1 MTPNPNAF
9 HLFLSYARADNR
21 APVNQAGEG
30 WVKAFKHELERRHA
44 AYSGRELRVFFDE
57 QDIHIG
63 VDWRRRLGEG
73 LRQSRL
79 FLAFLSPNYLI
90 SDNCQWEWDEYL
102 RREHSAARGDDGITP
117 VYFVTPGDLRLKEV
131 QSIAE
136 WLTAIEAKYPWF
148 KARSFKP
155 EAERTARRMAEDLT
169 GRRNKS
175 THLELQPWYEHGPEV
190 LRELDAAA
198 RSAEVKAQSRDS
210 AADLRTLAERLDGLD
225 RHIAQRL
232 DRLALADLAPG
243 NIGRSHEHF
252 VGRHAELRQLHD
264 ILLKGGPQ
272 SGGRGMGGRGI
283 IAATFAP
290 GGLGKTALARQ
301 YAHAYAEWY
310 AAGGTWEIGCEGVTE
325 LGLAVQKLAE
335 SARFKEL
342 ALRDRSRAATTS
354 DDYLTAPL
362 QLSEVQRANPALA
375 LEAVLAYLKRATF
388 ARRDVLLDEL
398 TRKMHAGEAERH
410 SNPEDPPELKA
421 PRALLLLDNVDQK
434 QLLSASQ
441 LGLLPAEEW
450 LEIVVTT
457 RLDPKDFG
465 GGDKVFAH
473 LEVGVLPDADALQLL
488 ADFQPF
494 ASEAEEQA
502 ARQIVQTLAG
512 WTLALEIVAALI
524 AHHAKAGHPRP
535 VQALYQELQQKGLAW
550 VDALAG
556 TPGVDGHIRHSDQ
569 AHLNRIGTLIGW
581 SMARLSPPAR
591 TALEYASLLMP
602 DRIPLVWL
610 RELTAQRHPE
620 VNDISLANPY
630 SWLAVWGELRGLR
643 LLHPALEASSD
654 DRGVEAM
661 PELVRIH
668 RLVAE
673 HVRGA
678 GLPRH
683 FAEVDRFFYA
693 LCSAFE
699 YQVGKAEDA
708 AQRVQQPWLRDQ
720 LAHLISAHS
729 AHPPTSTLLRST
741 GIVASFEGNHGL
753 LSRALRIFERLLAAQ
768 ERLRTANPNSLELQR
783 DVSVCLEKLGDF
795 LSRRRGRGDTEQALF
810 YYQRSLDIS
819 ERIANALIY
828 STQGQRDVAFGLE
841 RLADALIRRGLPGD
855 ADRALACY
863 QRSLEIRE
871 RLFTASPNFE
881 QAQRDLSLS
890 LDSLG
895 TYLQSRGLLEQGIKY
910 CERNLQICERL
921 ARANPN
927 SGRDQRALSI
937 ALNSL
942 GHVLSRRGLA
952 GDAEQA
958 LVHHKRSLEIRER
971 ISTESSN
978 STQGRRDV
986 AISLTRLGDFLTERS
1001 LPGDEDKA
1009 LEYYQRSLEMHERLA
1024 KDDPNNAQ
1032 AKSDLCASLN
1042 RFSHSLTARG
1052 LPGDFENALKH
1063 QQQSVLL
1070 SKFIADDD
1078 PSSVQSM
1085 RDFAV
1090 SLGRLGSL
1098 LSRRGFPGDSEQA
1111 LENYRRCNQVL
1122 ERLAAAEPGDQDVQ
1136 HDLCM
1141 SLEGTAAY
1149 FARQVEGANAA
1160 LDLQTR
1166 ALGIALALR
1175 QSNPQSLYFGR
1186 TAAVSLSLAAQYAD
1200 AAGQANQ
1207 AGRYR
1212 YDCFQVLDELL
1223 KAGCTL
1229 DAWMKN
1235 THARLK
1241 PTFDNP

>member
-1 MTPNPNAF
+1 MNPNAF
-9 HLFLSYARADNR
+9 HLFLSYARADNK
-21 APVNQAGEG
+21 APVNRAGEG
-30 WVKAFKHELERRHA
+30 WVKAFKGELVRRHA

-57 QDIHIG
+57 QDIDIG

-117 VYFVTPGDLRLKEV
+117 VYFVTPGDLRLRDA

-148 KARSFKP
+148 QARSFNP

-175 THLELQPWYEHGPEV
+175 MHLELQPWFEHGPEV

-243 NIGRSHEHF
+243 NIGRGHEHF
-252 VGRHAELRQLHD
+252 VGRHRELRQLHD
-264 ILLKGGPQ
+264 ILLTGGPQ
-272 SGGRGMGGRGI
+272 NGGRGMGGRGI

-362 QLSEVQRANPALA
+362 SLSEAQRANPALA

-398 TRKMHAGEAERH
+398 TRKVQAGQAERH
-410 SNPEDPPELKA
+410 SRAEHPPELQQ
-421 PRALLLLDNVDQK
+421 PRALLLLDNVDQT

-457 RLDPKDFG
+457 RLNPNDFG

-502 ARQIVQTLAG
+502 ARQIVQSLAG

-535 VQALYQELQQKGLAW
+535 VQALYQELQHKGLAW

-556 TPGVDGHIRHSDQ
+556 TPGVEGHIRHSDQ
-569 AHLNRIGTLIGW
+569 AQLNRIGTLIGW

-602 DRIPLVWL
+602 DRIPLGWL
-610 RELTAQRHPE
+610 RELTAGRHPE
-620 VNDISLANPY
+620 VNDSSLANPY
-630 SWLAVWGELRGLR
+630 SWVAVWRELRGLR

-673 HVRGA
+673 HVRGG
-678 GLPRH
+678 GLPGQ
-683 FAEVDRFFYA
+683 FAELDRFLGA
-693 LCSAFE
+693 LGAAFE
-699 YQVGKAEDA
+699 SQVGQTEDA
-708 AQRVQQPWLRDQ
+708 ALRAQQPWLRDQ
-720 LAHLISAHS
+720 LDYLINPNSV
-729 AHPPTSTLLRST
+729 HPPTRTLLGSA
-741 GIVASFEGNHGL
+741 GAVATYEGHHGS
-753 LSRALRIFERLLAAQ
+753 LSRGIGIFEWVLAAH
-768 ERLRTANPNSLELQR
+768 ERIAAANPGSAEARR
-783 DVSVCLEKLGDF
+783 DVAVSLNQLGDF
-795 LSRRRGRGDTEQALF
+795 LSQRR
-810 YYQRSLDIS
+810 
-819 ERIANALIY
+819 
-828 STQGQRDVAFGLE
+828 
-841 RLADALIRRGLPGD
+841 LPGD
-855 ADRALACY
+855 ADRALQHFQRCLEINEDLLAATPDSAQAQREVSVGLSQLGDFLSHRGQPGDAEQALQHFRRSLQIREDLAAAHPDSPQAQRDVAVVSNRLGDVLCERGDAEQALQHY
-863 QRSLEIRE
+863 QRGLEISERLAAASPESALAQRDLAVSLDRLGDFLSERGQPGDAEQALCHYQRCLEISKRLATANPDSAQYQRDVAVGLNKIGDIFRQRGLPDDLEQALQHYQQSLEIRE
-871 RLFTASPNFE
+871 RLVTANPDSTK
-881 QAQRDLSLS
+881 AQRDVAIGLQR
-890 LDSLG
+890 LG
-895 TYLQSRGLLEQGIKY
+895 DLLG
-910 CERNLQICERL
+910 
-921 ARANPN
+921 
-927 SGRDQRALSI
+927 
-937 ALNSL
+937 
-942 GHVLSRRGLA
+942 RRGLP

-958 LVHHKRSLEIRER
+958 LQHYWRSLQ
-971 ISTESSN
+971 ISEGRAAAN
-978 STQGRRDV
+978 SD
-986 AISLTRLGDFLTERS
+986 S
-1001 LPGDEDKA
+1001 
-1009 LEYYQRSLEMHERLA
+1009 
-1024 KDDPNNAQ
+1024 AQ
-1032 AKSDLCASLN
+1032 AQCDLMVYSW
-1042 RFSHSLTARG
+1042 
-1052 LPGDFENALKH
+1052 
-1063 QQQSVLL
+1063 
-1070 SKFIADDD
+1070 
-1078 PSSVQSM
+1078 M
-1085 RDFAV
+1085 
-1090 SLGRLGSL
+1090 
-1098 LSRRGFPGDSEQA
+1098 
-1111 LENYRRCNQVL
+1111 
-1122 ERLAAAEPGDQDVQ
+1122 
-1136 HDLCM
+1136 M
-1141 SLEGTAAY
+1141 
-1149 FARQVEGANAA
+1149 
-1160 LDLQTR
+1160 
-1166 ALGIALALR
+1166 
-1175 QSNPQSLYFGR
+1175 
-1186 TAAVSLSLAAQYAD
+1186 
-1200 AAGQANQ
+1200 
-1207 AGRYR
+1207 
-1212 YDCFQVLDELL
+1212 EL
-1223 KAGCTL
+1223 
-1229 DAWMKN
+1229 
-1235 THARLK
+1235 HARLK
-1241 PTFDNP
+1241 SLFS